1 MRLSS
6 YPHRAARHPLHRPL
20 LAATAVIFAG
30 LGCFAATPAVP
41 APLDMEEARA
51 VIDSLGADGPQGI
64 WLFPDDNVTVTVIAV
79 DGDGDSGNVAHRR
92 FAITVTESA
101 DADCLPG
108 DLIGELEETAEAGKY
123 RMTLFDTVD
132 PAELLSL
139 RRPDRTTLLAEL
151 AEEGEVLRVK
161 AGKWKVRFNPSALLK
176 GFTRLIRLQH
186 DDPVGKLPAG
196 MIRIYPSYDGN
207 GSSRR
212 KPRIL

>member
-1 MRLSS
+1 MKLSS
-6 YPHRAARHPLHRPL
+6 SPHRAARHRLHRPL
-20 LAATAVIFAG
+20 LGVTAVIFAG
-30 LGCFAATPAVP
+30 LGCFAATPTVS

-64 WLFPDDNVTVTVIAV
+64 WIFPDDNVTVTVIAV
-79 DGDGDSGNVAHRR
+79 DGDYGNFAHRR

-123 RMTLFDTVD
+123 RMTLFDSID

-151 AEEGEVLRVK
+151 AEEGEVMRVK